1 MIRYVAMAAAAAV
14 FLLVLACAFGYL
26 DFWVMKVFG

>member
-1 MIRYVAMAAAAAV
+1 MLKILLCLSAVALTAV
-14 FLLVLACAFGYL
+14 IVCCALGYL

>member
-1 MIRYVAMAAAAAV
+1 MIGYVAMAAV

-26 DFWVMKVFG
+26 DFWVMEVFG

>member
-1 MIRYVAMAAAAAV
+1 VIRYVAMAAAAAV

-26 DFWVMKVFG
+26 DFWIGKVFG